1 MLGPMDTA
9 LSGSPAPAGA
19 TAMTPGRP
27 FSFYLGIFA
36 LVLTLPLIAIIT
48 FVTNRYVG
56 AERTKLEAVSIEA
69 NIDRGRAVE
78 RDLIALIAALRT
90 LAASPALLDDLPR
103 FRLQAQE
110 AMAGR

>member
-1 MLGPMDTA
+1 MPGPTDTA
-9 LSGSPAPAGA
+9 YFGPSAPAGA
-19 TAMTPGRP
+19 ADVSRGRP

-69 NIDRGRAVE
+69 NIDLGLAVE

-103 FRLQAQE
+103 FRLQARE
-110 AMAGR
+110 AMAG